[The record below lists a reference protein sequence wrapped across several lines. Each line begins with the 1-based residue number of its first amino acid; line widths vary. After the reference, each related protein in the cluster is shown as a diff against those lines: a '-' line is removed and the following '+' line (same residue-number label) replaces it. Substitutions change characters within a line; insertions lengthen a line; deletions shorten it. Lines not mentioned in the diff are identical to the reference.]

1 MLSNSARIFKKERK
15 KKYVC
20 GTQWQK
26 EIRGGGHERYF
37 LLKYIRWKV
46 VLSDTKKEGNS
57 CPWTRI
63 NRLNYVTISRTAVR
77 LGCIQI
83 PTRITPKRDKYI
95 FNQLWMHC
103 WEINFNYFR
112 GKINCKYFKQTNNQR
127 VMVHMLQIWQTTV
140 ISVVWKLKE
149 KKRTLHK

>member
-20 GTQWQK
+20 GTQWQQ

-57 CPWTRI
+57 CP
-63 NRLNYVTISRTAVR
+63 
-77 LGCIQI
+77 
-83 PTRITPKRDKYI
+83 
-95 FNQLWMHC
+95 
-103 WEINFNYFR
+103 
-112 GKINCKYFKQTNNQR
+112 
-127 VMVHMLQIWQTTV
+127 
-140 ISVVWKLKE
+140 
-149 KKRTLHK
+149 